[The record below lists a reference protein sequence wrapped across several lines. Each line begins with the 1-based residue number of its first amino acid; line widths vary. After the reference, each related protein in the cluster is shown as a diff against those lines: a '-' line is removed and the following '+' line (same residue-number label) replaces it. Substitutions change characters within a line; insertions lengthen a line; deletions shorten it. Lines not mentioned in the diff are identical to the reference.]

1 MDYFHALSSGVAVVL
16 AYTIMGGVSRAVN
29 SAGANFLNPFHGN
42 PDQPFRAINVVSGLI
57 AGGVTVIVW
66 KQPRGGIFDLYE
78 IVPGFAACL
87 LLAALISLL
96 DTPNNPKVE
105 TECEVYEKLVD

>member
-1 MDYFHALSSGVAVVL
+1 MD
-16 AYTIMGGVSRAVN
+16 GVSGAVN

-57 AGGVTVIVW
+57 AGSVTVILW

-87 LLAALISLL
+87 LLAVLVSLL
-96 DTPNNPKVE
+96 DTPNNPEVE
-105 TECEVYEKLVD
+105 AEYEAYEKLGD